1 MQLTTLAVP
10 TARLVHL
17 GLFPQRF
24 FQNNESIEVLQA
36 LRLGGED
43 LTLLVRI
50 RRRRGGPT
58 EREVERQRRELEER
72 YGLKHFELLSVDRP
86 AREYTVLLRV
96 SMTEGMGQMAR
107 RVGADLLPAQP
118 CIITAETGRVSFYS
132 TDAQLRRVREL
143 LDLLGTP
150 YTVERTRRAS
160 GPVGPLASLSERQ
173 RDLLILAHRLG
184 YFESPAKTDLARI
197 AGIAGISKA
206 AVSKQMRAAQRKLV
220 AGALGP

>member
-1 MQLTTLAVP
+1 MKLTTLSVP
-10 TARLVHL
+10 TARLAEL
-17 GLFPQRF
+17 GMFPARF
-24 FQNNESIEVLQA
+24 FRHNASLEVLQA
-36 LRLGGED
+36 FRLGGDD

-50 RRRRGGPT
+50 HRKGRGPT
-58 EREVERQRRELEER
+58 EREVERQGAELRER
-72 YGLKHFELLSVDRP
+72 YGLRHFELLSSDP
-86 AREYTVLLRV
+86 QAREYTVLLRV
-96 SMTEGMGQMAR
+96 SMTEGMGEMAR

-143 LDLLGTP
+143 LDLLGMP